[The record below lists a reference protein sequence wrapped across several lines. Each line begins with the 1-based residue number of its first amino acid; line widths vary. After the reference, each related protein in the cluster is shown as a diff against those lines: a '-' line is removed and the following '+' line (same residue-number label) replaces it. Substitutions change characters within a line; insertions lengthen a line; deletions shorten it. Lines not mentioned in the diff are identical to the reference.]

1 MLFLVILIIKIFTIV
16 KAYSYTCVFR
26 YKRKKGRKMAKDPV
40 CGMFVEEKSESI
52 RYKKDDREY
61 YFCSKQCLD
70 EFTQPEKELRKLK
83 VQVAISIALAIPIVI
98 FSLPHMLPTQFGT
111 LFPMYVTHY
120 NNYVMLALA
129 TPLQFWI
136 GWRFYRGL
144 WDGIKAKASNMD
156 TLIAI
161 GTTAAYLY
169 SATVTLISSY
179 FPFSSV
185 YFETGAIIITL
196 ILIGRLLETRTKE
209 RASDAVRKLLDLQP
223 KMAKVLRQK
232 EGPGGY
238 LVEELEIPIEQ
249 VQEED
254 IMIIRP
260 GESIPTDGIVV
271 EGYSSI
277 DESAITGESMPA
289 DKTKG
294 DEVIGATINR
304 SGLLK
309 VKATKVGQDTVLS
322 QIITL
327 VEEARTGKA
336 QMQRLV
342 DQVAK
347 YFVPAV
353 LTVAIGVGL
362 GWYFIGNIGLTF
374 SLLAFVSVIIIACPC
389 ALGIA
394 TPAALMMGA
403 GKGAENGILF
413 KGGEYLEIAKKVKS
427 VVFDKT
433 GTLTKGRP
441 SITDIIDLSGLGEDK
456 ILRLAAVAESG
467 SEHPLGQAIVNRAK
481 EKGIM
486 VPNPDS
492 FEAISGHGLK
502 ARYADHIIIIGNRK
516 LMLDDNIPVTD
527 EINTTLSALETRGK
541 TATLVV
547 IDNKIAGII
556 ALVDT
561 IKDNA
566 KEAIDSLKSMGIEVV
581 MLTGDNERTAKAVAS
596 KLGIDRVISQVL
608 PHEKEQAISGLKK
621 SKEEKKGAVAM
632 VGDGINDAPALARA
646 DLGIA
651 IGSGT
656 DVAKETGGIILIK
669 DDIRDIVTAL
679 DLGKKTVSKIKQNLF
694 WAFAY
699 NTGLIPIA
707 GGLLVPFI
715 GVGIFG
721 WLPMLAGLAMAMSS
735 VTVVGNSI
743 LLGRYKPKFAARK
756 SRRSRGEIY
765 SDKDLKQS
773 YAPITQISSS

>member
-1 MLFLVILIIKIFTIV
+1 
-16 KAYSYTCVFR
+16 
-26 YKRKKGRKMAKDPV
+26 MAKDPV
-40 CGMFVEEKSESI
+40 CGMFVEEKPQSI
-52 RYKKDDREY
+52 RYSKDGREY

-70 EFTQPEKELRKLK
+70 EFTQPEKELKKLK
-83 VQVAISIALAIPIVI
+83 RYVAISIALTIPIVI
-98 FSLPHMLPTQFGT
+98 LSLPHMFPVQFGA
-111 LFPMYVTHY
+111 LLPMNVMHY
-120 NNYVMLALA
+120 SNYVMLALA

-144 WDGIKAKASNMD
+144 WDGIKARASNMD

-169 SATVTLISSY
+169 SATVTIIPGY
-179 FPFSSV
+179 FPFESV
-185 YFETGAIIITL
+185 YFETAAIIITL

-209 RASDAVRKLLDLQP
+209 KASDAVRKLLDLQP
-223 KMAKVLRQK
+223 KMAKVIRGKQA
-232 EGPGGY
+232 
-238 LVEELEIPIEQ
+238 EEIEIPIEQ
-249 VQEED
+249 VQEGD
-254 IMIIRP
+254 VIVVRP
-260 GESIPTDGIVV
+260 GERIATDGIVI
-271 EGYSSI
+271 EGSSSI
-277 DESAITGESMPA
+277 DESTITGESIPV
-289 DKTKG
+289 DKKNG
-294 DEVIGATINR
+294 DEVIGATINK

-309 VKATKVGQDTVLS
+309 VKATKIGQDTVLS

-353 LTVAIGVGL
+353 LGIAIGVGL
-362 GWYFIGNIGLTF
+362 GWYFVGDIGITF

-413 KGGEYLEIAKKVKS
+413 KGGEYLEIAKKVKT

-433 GTLTKGRP
+433 GTLTKGKP
-441 SITDIIDLSGLGEDK
+441 SVTDIVDLSGLGESELMR
-456 ILRLAAVAESG
+456 IVAIAESG
-467 SEHPLGQAIVNRAK
+467 SEHPLGQAVVNSAK
-481 EKGIM
+481 EKGII
-486 VPNPDS
+486 VANPES
-492 FEAISGHGLK
+492 FEAISGHGLR
-502 ARYADHIIIIGNRK
+502 ARYGDHTVLIGNRK
-516 LMLDDNIPVTD
+516 LMEDSNISVIETVD
-527 EINTTLSALETRGK
+527 STLNQFETQGK
-541 TATLVV
+541 TAILTA
-547 IDNKIAGII
+547 IDNKLAGII
-556 ALVDT
+556 ALADT
-561 IKDNA
+561 IKDDA
-566 KEAIDSLKSMGIEVV
+566 KDAIDSLKSMGIEVI

-596 KLGIDRVISQVL
+596 KLGMSRVIAQVL
-608 PHEKEQAISGLKK
+608 PQEKEQVISKLK
-621 SKEEKKGAVAM
+621 EQEKKVVAM
-632 VGDGINDAPALARA
+632 VGDGINDAPALAQA

-669 DDIRDIVTAL
+669 DDIRDVVTAL
-679 DLGKKTVSKIKQNLF
+679 DLGRKTVSKIKQNLF

-707 GGLLVPFI
+707 GGILVPFL

-743 LLGRYKPKFAARK
+743 LLGRYKPRFAPVK
-756 SRRSRGEIY
+756 SRKEEVY
-765 SDKDLKQS
+765 TDEDLKEAYSLQP
-773 YAPITQISSS
+773 ATR

>member
-1 MLFLVILIIKIFTIV
+1 MCFFCIKI
-16 KAYSYTCVFR
+16 
-26 YKRKKGRKMAKDPV
+26 RKMAKDPV
-40 CGMFVEEKSESI
+40 CGMFVEEKPESI
-52 RYKKDDREY
+52 RYNKDGREY

-70 EFTQPEKELRKLK
+70 EFTQPEKELEKLK
-83 VQVAISIALAIPIVI
+83 MYVAISIALTIPIVI
-98 FSLPHMLPTQFGT
+98 FSLPHMLPTQFGA
-111 LFPMYVTHY
+111 LFSMDIMHY
-120 NNYVMLALA
+120 SNYVMLALA

-144 WDGIKAKASNMD
+144 WDGIKARASNMD

-169 SATVTLISSY
+169 SATVTIVPGY
-179 FPFSSV
+179 FPFESI
-185 YFETGAIIITL
+185 YFETAAIIITL

-209 RASDAVRKLLDLQP
+209 RASDAVRRLLDLQP
-223 KMAKVLRQK
+223 KMARILREQ
-232 EGPGGY
+232 GGSD
-238 LVEELEIPIEQ
+238 VELEIPIEQ
-249 VQEED
+249 IQEGD
-254 IMIIRP
+254 TMVIRP
-260 GESIPTDGIVV
+260 GERIPTDGTVIY
-271 EGYSSI
+271 GSSSI
-277 DESAITGESMPA
+277 DESAITGESIPI
-289 DKTKG
+289 DKKNG
-294 DEVIGATINR
+294 DEVIGATINK

-309 VKATKVGQDTVLS
+309 VKATKIGQDTVLS

-353 LTVAIGVGL
+353 LAAAVGVGF
-362 GWYFIGNIGLTF
+362 GWYFVGDIGITF

-413 KGGEYLEIAKKVKS
+413 KGGEYLEIAKKVKT

-433 GTLTKGRP
+433 GTLTRGKP
-441 SITDIIDLSGLGEDK
+441 SVTDTIDLSGLGEDE
-456 ILRLAAVAESG
+456 ILRLAAIAESG
-467 SEHPLGQAIVNRAK
+467 SEHPLGQAVVNKAK

-486 VPNPDS
+486 VTNPES
-492 FEAISGHGLK
+492 FEAVSGHGLR
-502 ARYADHIIIIGNRK
+502 AIYADHMILIGNRK
-516 LMLDDNIPVTD
+516 LLQENDIAVNTD
-527 EINTTLSALETRGK
+527 VNTTLSALETQGK
-541 TATLVV
+541 TAILMA
-547 IDNKIAGII
+547 IDNKLVGII
-556 ALVDT
+556 AIADT

-566 KEAIDSLKSMGIEVV
+566 KQATDSLKSMGIEIV

-596 KLGIDRVISQVL
+596 KLGIDRVIAQVL
-608 PHEKEQAISGLKK
+608 PQEKEQVISMLK
-621 SKEEKKGAVAM
+621 SEGAKKGAVVAM

-669 DDIRDIVTAL
+669 DDIKDVVTAL
-679 DLGKKTVSKIKQNLF
+679 DLGKKTLSKIKQNLF

-707 GGLLVPFI
+707 GGILVPFL
-715 GVGIFG
+715 GVEIFG

-743 LLGRYKPKFAARK
+743 LLGRYKPKFAEDRK
-756 SRRSRGEIY
+756 GQIGYGDRETY
-765 SDKDLKQS
+765 SEKDLKEVFLPK
-773 YAPITQISSS
+773 A